1 MNVDE
6 FSQQIEKLY
15 SQIQKLFQ
23 CHATKPNSQ
32 EEVITEAFEELHT
45 AMEELLTASEELEV
59 TRAAAEKERQ
69 RYQDL
74 FEFAPD
80 GYLVTNTV
88 GTIQEANDAAA
99 TLLGVH
105 QKYLVGKPLVVFIA
119 QQDRESFMLQ
129 MNNFQQL
136 LKWEINLQPR
146 IGEPFPAMIKASA
159 VYDFQRK
166 QVGWRWLLCNISERK
181 QAEEM
186 LHQAYEKLEIR
197 VAERTAKLVK
207 ANQKL
212 LIEITERKRVE
223 SQLLYL
229 AFHDA
234 LTGLPNRA
242 AFMNRLRRAM
252 DYSKRHSDYLF
263 AVLFIDLD
271 RFKLIND
278 SLGHIKGDQ
287 FLLAIANKLEICVRS
302 IDTAARLG
310 GDEFTIL
317 LEGIQDVSDAIK
329 AVERIQQELALPFE
343 LDGQEVFTTA
353 SIGIALS
360 STVNYEHPEEL
371 LRDADTAMYRAKVL
385 GRARYELFNSDMY
398 ANVLAKL
405 QLEAEL
411 RRAIERLE
419 FRVYYQPIVSL
430 TKGSILGFEA
440 LLRWQ
445 HPERGLLNPADFIF
459 LAEETGLIFSIG
471 SWVLNEACRQMQAWR
486 ICHHSNSLDK
496 ISVNLSL
503 KQFSQPNLIDQIE
516 QVLRSTG
523 LDAANLV
530 LEITEGV
537 IVENGDKA
545 TAALLQLREMGI
557 ELSIDDFGTGYSS
570 LGDLYNFPISVLK
583 IDRSF
588 ISLMSANSKNLEII
602 EIIITLAQKLGVDV
616 LAEGVET
623 KEQLALLRK
632 LNCEYAQ
639 GNFFSVPLNSSAAEG
654 LIMTN
659 PRW

>member
-1 MNVDE
+1 MNVDA
-6 FSQQIEKLY
+6 FSQHIEKLY
-15 SQIQKLFQ
+15 SKIQALLQ
-23 CHATKPNSQ
+23 CNEIKANSQ
-32 EEVITEAFEELHT
+32 EEIITEAFEELHT
-45 AMEELLTASEELEV
+45 AMEQLLTASQELKV
-59 TRAAAEKERQ
+59 TRTALEKERQ

-80 GYLVTNTV
+80 GYLVTNAV
-88 GTIQEANDAAA
+88 GTIQEANHAAA

-105 QKYLVGKPLVVFIA
+105 QKYLVGKPLIVFIA
-119 QQDRESFMLQ
+119 QQDRQSFSLQ
-129 MNNFQQL
+129 LKNFQEL
-136 LKWEINLQPR
+136 LNWEINLQPR
-146 IGEPFPAMIKASA
+146 GGEPFPAMIKASA
-159 VYDFQRK
+159 VYDLQKK
-166 QVGWRWLLCNISERK
+166 QIGWHWLLCNITERK
-181 QAEEM
+181 QVEKM
-186 LHQAYEKLEIR
+186 LHQAYEELEIR
-197 VAERTAKLVK
+197 VAERTAELVK

-212 LIEITERKRVE
+212 LTEITERKRVE

-242 AFMNRLRRAM
+242 AFMNRLRRAI
-252 DYSKRHSDYLF
+252 DYAKRHSDYLF

-287 FLLAIANKLEICVRS
+287 FLLAIANKLEICIRS
-302 IDTAARLG
+302 IDTVARLG

-343 LDGQEVFTTA
+343 LEGQEMFTTA

-360 STVNYEHPEEL
+360 STVDYEQPEEL

-398 ANVLAKL
+398 AKVLAKL
-405 QLEAEL
+405 QLETEL
-411 RRAIERLE
+411 RRAIEHLE
-419 FRVYYQPIVSL
+419 FRVFYQPIVSL

-445 HPERGLLNPADFIF
+445 HPERGLLNPADFIP

-471 SWVLNEACRQMQAWR
+471 SWVLDEACRQMQAWR
-486 ICHHSNSLDK
+486 MCHHSNLLEK

-503 KQFSQPNLIDQIE
+503 KQFSQPNLIEQIG
-516 QVLRSTG
+516 QVLHSTG
-523 LDAANLV
+523 LDAATLV
-530 LEITEGV
+530 LEITESV
-537 IVENGDKA
+537 IVENSDKT

-570 LGDLYNFPISVLK
+570 LGRLYNFPISVLK
-583 IDRSF
+583 IDPSF
-588 ISLMSANSKNLEII
+588 ISLMSVNSKDLEII
-602 EIIITLAQKLGVDV
+602 EIIITVAHKLGVDV

-639 GNFFSVPLNSSAAEG
+639 GNFFSVPLNSSAAEA